1 MTITWIVAADASRAR
16 VLQVA
21 DREEKLVEVE
31 DLVNPEGRMN
41 DRELTSDAHP
51 RFSGHGGLGKP
62 GAATTS
68 GPGSDRQEKSAV
80 EHQVELFARRIG
92 DHLEKA
98 RTDHRYDRLCLVA
111 PPRFLGALRKELSNE
126 VRKLVA
132 EELPKDLSW
141 LGARDLE
148 RYFAER
154 PELKT

>member
-1 MTITWIVAADASRAR
+1 MTTTWIVAADSSRAR

-41 DRELTSDAHP
+41 DRELTTDAHP
-51 RFSGHGGLGKP
+51 RLRG
-62 GAATTS
+62 TS
-68 GPGSDRQEKSAV
+68 GPGSDRQEMSAV

-141 LGARDLE
+141 LSARELE
-148 RYFAER
+148 RYVAKGG
-154 PELKT
+154 LS

>member
-1 MTITWIVAADASRAR
+1 MTTTWIVAADSSRAR

-51 RFSGHGGLGKP
+51 RLRG
-62 GAATTS
+62 TS
-68 GPGSDRQEKSAV
+68 GPGSDRQEMSAV
-80 EHQVELFARRIG
+80 EHQVELFAKRIG
-92 DHLEKA
+92 EHLEKA

-111 PPRFLGALRKELSNE
+111 PPRFLGALRKELTHE

-141 LGARDLE
+141 LSARELE
-148 RYFAER
+148 RHLAR
-154 PELKT
+154 GGLS

>member
-1 MTITWIVAADASRAR
+1 MTTTWIVAADSSRAR

-41 DRELTSDAHP
+41 DRELTADAHP
-51 RFSGHGGLGKP
+51 RLRG
-62 GAATTS
+62 TS
-68 GPGSDRQEKSAV
+68 GPGSDRQEMSAV
-80 EHQVELFARRIG
+80 EHQVELFAKRIG

-111 PPRFLGALRKELSNE
+111 PPRFLGALRKELTRE
-126 VRKLVA
+126 VQKLVA

-141 LGARDLE
+141 LSARELE
-148 RYFAER
+148 RYVAKGSAR
-154 PELKT
+154 AP

>member
-1 MTITWIVAADASRAR
+1 MTTTWIVAADSSRAR

-31 DLVNPEGRMN
+31 DLVTPEGRMN

-51 RFSGHGGLGKP
+51 RLRG
-62 GAATTS
+62 TS
-68 GPGSDRQEKSAV
+68 GPGSDRQEMSAV
-80 EHQVELFARRIG
+80 EHQVELFAKRIG
-92 DHLEKA
+92 EHLEKA

-111 PPRFLGALRKELSNE
+111 PPRFLGALRKELTHE

-141 LGARDLE
+141 LSARELE
-148 RYFAER
+148 RHLAR
-154 PELKT
+154 GGLS

>member
-1 MTITWIVAADASRAR
+1 MTTTWIVAADSSRAR

-51 RFSGHGGLGKP
+51 RLRG
-62 GAATTS
+62 TS
-68 GPGSDRQEKSAV
+68 GPGSDRQEMSAV
-80 EHQVELFARRIG
+80 EHQVELFAKRIG
-92 DHLEKA
+92 EHLEKA

-111 PPRFLGALRKELSNE
+111 PPRFLGALRKELTHE

-141 LGARDLE
+141 LSARELE
-148 RYFAER
+148 RHLAKSG
-154 PELKT
+154 LS

>member
-1 MTITWIVAADASRAR
+1 MTTTWIVAADSSRAR

-31 DLVNPEGRMN
+31 DLVNPQGRMN
-41 DRELTSDAHP
+41 DRELTADAYP
-51 RFSGHGGLGKP
+51 RLRG
-62 GAATTS
+62 TS
-68 GPGSDRQEKSAV
+68 GPGSDRQEMSAV

-111 PPRFLGALRKELSNE
+111 PPRFLGALRKELSSE

-132 EELPKDLSW
+132 EEMPKDLSW
-141 LGARDLE
+141 LSARELE
-148 RYFAER
+148 RYVAKGG
-154 PELKT
+154 LS